1 MMDLFMKVSFFIY
14 INYNYIFL
22 ILKVIGM
29 IICNKDKADLFT
41 RMVLIS
47 TVVILKK
54 YMFIRESENL
64 VKNMESEK
72 NRGLMVINI
81 KETILMIKKKGIK

>member
-1 MMDLFMKVSFFIY
+1 MKVSFFIY